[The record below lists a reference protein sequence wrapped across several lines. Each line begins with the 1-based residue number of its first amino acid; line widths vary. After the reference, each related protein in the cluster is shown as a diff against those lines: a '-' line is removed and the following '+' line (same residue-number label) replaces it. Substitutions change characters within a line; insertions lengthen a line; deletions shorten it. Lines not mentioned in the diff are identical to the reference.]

1 LETLA
6 STTRPGGAEALRA
19 GTSRLP
25 VSVAIPARD
34 ETETI
39 VALLDSLLNQ
49 THAPEEIIV
58 ADGGSK
64 DGTAEKARGYAAR
77 GVITLEIGPAFPGRG
92 RNAAIRAARHEW
104 IALVDAGCVPD
115 VGWIEALLEPL
126 TTDPTLEV
134 VCGEHVPILDDE
146 WDCAQALTLVAP
158 RQHSTSLRPPSIV
171 STLLRRSVWERV
183 GGFRE
188 DLRAAEDL
196 VFFTAVAAAGA
207 RVARAPRAIVR
218 WRLSPGPIAA
228 FRRLSLYSRHHL
240 RAGLF
245 RTWHLRVLSMDLV
258 ALLLLWAL
266 PLSEGVAALLAA
278 LAGRTIL
285 TAWKRRENVPGPR
298 PLTPLRLVRVAV
310 LIVLAD
316 IAAWLGVFH
325 AAFGRRRAP

>member
-1 LETLA
+1 MNDAL
-6 STTRPGGAEALRA
+6 RPGGEATPRAE
-19 GTSRLP
+19 TSRLP
-25 VSVAIPARD
+25 VSVAIPVRD
-34 ETETI
+34 EAQTI
-39 VALLDSLLNQ
+39 AALLDSLLNQ
-49 THAPEEIIV
+49 THPPEEIIV

-126 TTDPTLEV
+126 TTDATLEV
-134 VCGEHVPILDDE
+134 VQGEHVPILDNE
-146 WDCAQALTLVAP
+146 WARAQALTLVAP
-158 RQHSTSLRPPSIV
+158 RQHGTSLRPPSIV
-171 STLLRRSVWERV
+171 STLIRRSVWERV

-196 VFFTAVAAAGA
+196 LFFEAIAAAGA
-207 RVARAPRAIVR
+207 RVARAPKAIVR

-245 RTWHLRVLSMDLV
+245 RTWHLRVLSMDLA
-258 ALLLLWAL
+258 ALFLLWVL
-266 PLSEGVAALLAA
+266 PRPEGMAALLAA
-278 LAGRTIL
+278 IAGRTFL
-285 TAWKRRENVPGPR
+285 TAWKRRDNVPGPR

-310 LIVLAD
+310 LIALAD
-316 IAAWLGVFH
+316 IAAWLGVLH
-325 AAFGRRRAP
+325 AALGRRRTP

>member
-1 LETLA
+1 MNDAL
-6 STTRPGGAEALRA
+6 RPGAATPHDGS
-19 GTSRLP
+19 SRLR
-25 VSVAIPARD
+25 VSVAVPVRD
-34 ETETI
+34 EAETI

-49 THAPEEIIV
+49 THPPEEIIV

-64 DGTAEKARGYAAR
+64 DGTVEKARGYTAR
-77 GVITLEIGPAFPGRG
+77 GVMTLEIGPAFPGRG

-126 TTDPTLEV
+126 TTDVTLDV
-134 VCGEHVPILDDE
+134 VCGEHIPILDNE
-146 WDCAQALTLVAP
+146 WDYAQALTLVAP

-171 STLLRRSVWERV
+171 STLLRRSIWEQV

-196 VFFTAVAAAGA
+196 VFFEAIAAAGA
-207 RVARAPRAIVR
+207 RIARAPRAIVR
-218 WRLSPGPIAA
+218 WRLSPGPIGA
-228 FRRLSLYSRHHL
+228 FRRLALYSQHHL

-258 ALLLLWAL
+258 ALFLLWAFPL
-266 PLSEGVAALLAA
+266 PEGAAMFLAA
-278 LAGRTIL
+278 LAGRAFL

-298 PLTPLRLVRVAV
+298 PLTLLRLVRVAV
-310 LIVLAD
+310 LLALAD
-316 IAAWLGVFH
+316 IAVWLGVLYS
-325 AAFGRRRAP
+325 AFDRRRVP